1 MHGVW
6 EWDAKKQQPVVLKE
20 KYFEILPSE
29 QREVRLF
36 ECPPD
41 RCYADPN
48 AHSRLTGIRTATT
61 LSLRS
66 GQNGSDATLERT
78 KSCSWKAFL
87 TRYAPKRIFSLTD
100 PFMRDKYS
108 FARVHGLQ
116 NINRIIW
123 STPHTG
129 TT

>member
-20 KYFEILPSE
+20 KYFEMLPSE
-29 QREVRLF
+29 QREVRLSVW
-36 ECPPD
+36 PSD
-41 RCYADPN
+41 RCDVDPN
-48 AHSRLTGIRTATT
+48 VHFRLTGIQIATT
-61 LSLRS
+61 LSLRN
-66 GQNGSDATLERT
+66 GQTGSDATLERT
-78 KSCSWKAFL
+78 KSCSWRAFL
-87 TRYAPKRIFSLTD
+87 MRFAPKRIFSSTD
-100 PFMRDKYS
+100 RFMRYKSS